1 MMKPINIIDSGYAQR
16 IEEMGSRY
24 RQWVI
29 GFVLS
34 FVCVSSLL
42 ARKQWTEKEAWKW
55 QERVGVVKGFNE
67 MIPAY
72 PGMTLDEILKT
83 AQNIGLNNVRFWIPG
98 ASAEEKI
105 ANLRRIVDTAE
116 KYGITCS
123 PVLTMPIP
131 KAFGESKGT
140 DPAALKQMEEYTKKV
155 IGAFAKDQRVIRGD
169 KGQVLK

>member
-1 MMKPINIIDSGYAQR
+1 MRKWIIGLL
-16 IEEMGSRY
+16 
-24 RQWVI
+24 
-29 GFVLS
+29 LS
-34 FVCVSSLL
+34 FVCISPSL

-67 MIPAY
+67 LIPAY

-131 KAFGESKGT
+131 K
-140 DPAALKQMEEYTKKV
+140 
-155 IGAFAKDQRVIRGD
+155 
-169 KGQVLK
+169 